1 MDKPIDKCAG
11 CGDELYGIEKVYMT
25 DEGDSYCESCMRNNL
40 RIWERNWEEYA
51 DKYRY
56 TE

>member
-11 CGDELYGIEKVYMT
+11 CGDELYGFEKVYMT
-25 DEGDSYCESCMRNNL
+25 DEGDSYCESCMRKNL

-56 TE
+56 KD